1 MQMTFRQFADSQ
13 GVTYEAIRQRVDRAG
28 DELAKHIK
36 KKHGVKYLDE
46 YAQEVLADRAY
57 KMPLAVVSDAQQEEI
72 KKNLSTIGELQAEL
86 LNKEREITELHK
98 LIASMSNRVA
108 KVEYLEKLNE
118 KATNENR
125 ILSDQMDAQR
135 KELSQTRDELSELK
149 GKASQIEADKE
160 ALKGEAEKLNTELSR
175 YKRTIFGL
183 YRRVEE

>member
-1 MQMTFRQFADSQ
+1 MLLTFRQFADAQ

-28 DELAKHIK
+28 DDLVKHIK
-36 KKHGVKYLDE
+36 KKHGIKYLDD

-86 LNKEREITELHK
+86 LTKEREITELHK
-98 LIASMSNRVA
+98 LIASMSNKAA

-135 KELSQTRDELSELK
+135 AELSKTRDELSEIR

-160 ALKGEAEKLNTELSR
+160 ALKAEKGDLEEELSR
-175 YKRTIFGL
+175 YKKTIFGL
-183 YRRVEE
+183 YKRV

>member
-57 KMPLAVVSDAQQEEI
+57 KMPLAVISDAQQDEI
-72 KKNLSTIGELQAEL
+72 KKNLSTIGDLQAEL
-86 LNKEREITELHK
+86 LTKEKEITELHK
-98 LIASMSNRVA
+98 LIASMSGKAA

-118 KATNENR
+118 KAANENKN
-125 ILSDQMDAQR
+125 LSDQMDAQR
-135 KELSQTRDELSELK
+135 AELSQARDELSE
-149 GKASQIEADKE
+149 
-160 ALKGEAEKLNTELSR
+160 LKGEAEKLNTELSR